1 MPVNVPDSFFN
12 ALLFRSKLAACGSSV
27 TSPIRAIIRYAFV
40 VTLFVLPMSLAGCG
54 DAAPEIDPA
63 EVARAAAK
71 DDSTTLKVS
80 PDELK
85 KKLNCYQAKFL
96 VEGNDIV
103 EASFFQSGIRD
114 IAALKGL
121 PLRGLDL
128 GMTRVSDI
136 SVIQGMPLE
145 TLDLENT
152 QVSDLSVLK
161 GMKLSMLKLQN
172 TKVTDFSVLQSMP
185 LEQLNL
191 LNVPFSNEHLPLLA
205 DAPLE
210 ILWLAGTQVTDLT
223 GLPTRK
229 LKSLDVENT
238 KVSTLDVLSTA
249 TSLERLNIAKT
260 EVTDLTPLKGL
271 RLQRIVLSPERIVSG
286 MDVLRQ
292 MKSLALIQT
301 TIEEEQSS
309 EDFWKRYDVGAYKTP

>member
-1 MPVNVPDSFFN
+1 MAVN
-12 ALLFRSKLAACGSSV
+12 ALRSFLNVMFAASEQDFEIRAAACS
-27 TSPIRAIIRYAFV
+27 TRKIAHR
-40 VTLFVLPMSLAGCG
+40 LFLSLFLVLPLSLAGC
-54 DAAPEIDPA
+54 DDSAAEIDPA

-152 QVSDLSVLK
+152 QVSDLTVLK

-172 TKVTDFSVLQSMP
+172 TKVTDFSVLQGMP

-238 KVSTLDVLSTA
+238 KVSALDVLSTA

-271 RLQRIVLSPERIVSG
+271 RLQRIVLTPERIVSG

-301 TIEEEQSS
+301 TIEEEQSA

>member
-1 MPVNVPDSFFN
+1 MSVNQITLSGC
-12 ALLFRSKLAACGSSV
+12 LFAAVFMLV
-27 TSPIRAIIRYAFV
+27 T
-40 VTLFVLPMSLAGCG
+40 GCD
-54 DAAPEIDPA
+54 DAATEVDPA
-63 EVARAAAK
+63 ELARAAAK

-80 PDELK
+80 PEELK

-114 IAALKGL
+114 IAPLSGL

-128 GMTRVSDI
+128 GMTRVSDL
-136 SVIQGMPLE
+136 SVVAGMPLE

-161 GMKLSMLKLQN
+161 GMKLTMLKLQN
-172 TKVTDFSVLQSMP
+172 TKVTDFSVLKGMP

-191 LNVPFSNEHLPLLA
+191 LNVPFANEHLPLITE
-205 DAPLE
+205 APLE

-223 GLPTRK
+223 GLPTRR

-238 KVSTLDVLSTA
+238 KVSALDQLSTA
-249 TSLERLNIAKT
+249 TSLERLNIART

-271 RLQRIVLSPERIVSG
+271 RLQRIVLTPERIVTG
-286 MDVLRQ
+286 IEVLRQ

-301 TIEEEQSS
+301 TIEEEQSA
-309 EDFWKRYDVGAYKTP
+309 EDFWKRYDVGAYKAP

>member
-1 MPVNVPDSFFN
+1 MPVN
-12 ALLFRSKLAACGSSV
+12 R
-27 TSPIRAIIRYAFV
+27 
-40 VTLFVLPMSLAGCG
+40 VTLPISLLTAALSMALTGCEE
-54 DAAPEIDPA
+54 AANEIDPA
-63 EVARAAAK
+63 KLARAAAK

-80 PDELK
+80 PEELK

-103 EASFFQSGIRD
+103 EASLFQSGIRD
-114 IAALKGL
+114 ISALKGL

-128 GMTRVSDI
+128 GMTRVSDL
-136 SVIQGMPLE
+136 SVVAGMPLE

-172 TKVTDFSVLQSMP
+172 TKVTDFSVLQGMP

-191 LNVPFSNEHLPLLA
+191 LNVPFANEHLALIT

-210 ILWLAGTQVTDLT
+210 ILWLAGTQVTDLA
-223 GLPTRK
+223 GLPTRR

-238 KVSTLDVLSTA
+238 KVRAIDLLSTA
-249 TSLERLNIAKT
+249 TSLERLNIART
-260 EVTDLTPLKGL
+260 EITDLTPLKGL
-271 RLQRIVLSPERIVSG
+271 RLQRIVLSPERIVTG
-286 MDVLRQ
+286 IDVLRQ

-301 TIEEEQSS
+301 SIEEEQSAA
-309 EDFWKRYDVGAYKTP
+309 DFWKRYDVGAYKSP